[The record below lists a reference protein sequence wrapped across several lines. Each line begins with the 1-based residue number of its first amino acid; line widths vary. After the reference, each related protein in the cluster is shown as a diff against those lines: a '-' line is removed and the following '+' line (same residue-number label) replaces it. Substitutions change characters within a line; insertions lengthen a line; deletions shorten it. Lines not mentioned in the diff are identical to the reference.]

1 MTLNSKKLSNKI
13 RRHVLDMTHHGK
25 SSHIASILSI
35 VDIISVLYENI
46 LIYKNKNPKYKKRDR
61 FVLSKG
67 HAGAAVYA
75 VLA

>member
-35 VDIISVLYENI
+35 VDC
-46 LIYKNKNPKYKKRDR
+46 
-61 FVLSKG
+61 
-67 HAGAAVYA
+67 AAK
-75 VLA
+75 